1 MTGFGVGVEVR
12 TDDPPFNY
20 VSESK
25 LMWQEDDGWNEGTE
39 LKKGLPADRIFSLT
53 SPRPGESLK
62 RRRRGERGGREG
74 GSV

>member
-12 TDDPPFNY
+12 TDEPPFNY

-39 LKKGLPADRIFSLT
+39 LKKV
-53 SPRPGESLK
+53 
-62 RRRRGERGGREG
+62 GGG
-74 GSV
+74 GVAS